1 MSGIVG
7 ILHLDGAPIDRALLR
22 RMTDFMTFRG
32 PDEQR
37 IWVDGNVG
45 FGHTLLRTTFESEH
59 EHQPFTLDGHVFIV
73 ADARVDAQADL
84 IAKLSAHGEK
94 VKHGVTDVELL
105 LRAYRVW
112 GEDCVDHLLGD
123 FAFAVWDGPR
133 RLLFCARDQLG
144 VKPFFYASLGAIVIF
159 SNTLD
164 CIRQHPAVSDKLN
177 ELAIADFLLF
187 EVNQDLNTTSFA
199 HIQRIPPAHRATWSA
214 EAVRISRYWT
224 LPIDEPIYFKR
235 TAEYTERF

>member
-7 ILHLDGAPIDRALLR
+7 IVNFDGAPVDRALLR
-22 RMTDFMTFRG
+22 RMTDSMAFRG

-37 IWVDGNVG
+37 IWADGNVG

-59 EHQPFTLDGHVFIV
+59 EHQPLTLDGRVWIV

-84 IAKLSAHGEK
+84 IAKLNARGEH
-94 VKHGVTDVELL
+94 VKRGVPDVELL

-112 GEDCVDHLLGD
+112 GEDCIEHLLGD
-123 FAFAVWDGPR
+123 FVFAVWDRPR
-133 RLLFCARDQLG
+133 QSLFCARDHMG
-144 VKPFFYASLGAIVIF
+144 VKPLYYVSIGQTLVF

-164 CIRQHPAVSDKLN
+164 CVRLHPKVSDKLN

-187 EVNQDLNTTSFA
+187 GLNLE
-199 HIQRIPPAHRATWSA
+199 RDKDPG
-214 EAVRISRYWT
+214 
-224 LPIDEPIYFKR
+224 R
-235 TAEYTERF
+235 TIEL